1 MEAVMVLLT
10 RSLDLIAATI
20 LEATM
25 VYTIIEFPDVLTPEA
40 GFWAFVAVT
49 THLLWRVVQVGQSTP
64 QLIAALARKRR
75 RNLDLTLIA
84 DSVFSRVCYRKD
96 G

>member
-1 MEAVMVLLT
+1 MVLLT
-10 RSLDLIAATI
+10 KSLDLIAATI

-25 VYTIIEFPDVLTPEA
+25 VYTITEFSDVLTPQI
-40 GFWAFVAVT
+40 GFWTFVAVT
-49 THLLWRVVQVGQSTP
+49 THLLWRAAQVGKPLAQK
-64 QLIAALARKRR
+64 IAALARKRR

-84 DSVFSRVCYRKD
+84 DTVFSRVCYRKD